1 MDKLFTISGV
11 DFLEKDFQDNIN
23 EFQDIIPIIQ
33 DFQDELKLEKIECI
47 DKNDCCFKT
56 KENYICELI
65 GALTKDDEFY
75 SLNELR
81 SDYERFK
88 DEMLYPFGIQVY
100 KCTACNKWIINLL
113 EE

>member
-11 DFLEKDFQDNIN
+11 DFLARDFQDDIN
-23 EFQDIIPIIQ
+23 EFQDIIQILQ
-33 DFQDELKLEKIECI
+33 DFQSELKLEKINCT

-56 KENYICELI
+56 KENYISELV
-65 GALTKDDEFY
+65 GALTVDDEFY
-75 SLNELR
+75 SLKELR
-81 SDYERFK
+81 NDYDKFK

-100 KCTACNKWIINLL
+100 KCTECNKWIINLL